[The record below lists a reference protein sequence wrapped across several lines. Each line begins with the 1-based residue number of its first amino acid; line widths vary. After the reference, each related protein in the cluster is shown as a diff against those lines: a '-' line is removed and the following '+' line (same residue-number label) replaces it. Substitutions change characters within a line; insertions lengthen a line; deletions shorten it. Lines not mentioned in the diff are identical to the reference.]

1 MTKSGTKRRDITP
14 PEISREFPDNFK
26 VRVATMAAHS
36 VLGITPQ
43 KVRAMKGIMKSE
55 LKSEFTENQNTGF
68 IPSRRFCLTDPMH
81 YIYLLLWV
89 GFIRYHGFV
98 YFPSIGLFWS
108 AKS

>member
-1 MTKSGTKRRDITP
+1 MYSSSLLSITRSGTERRDITP

-55 LKSEFTENQNTGF
+55 LKSEFTEIK
-68 IPSRRFCLTDPMH
+68 IPDLFPRE
-81 YIYLLLWV
+81 
-89 GFIRYHGFV
+89 GFV
-98 YFPSIGLFWS
+98 
-108 AKS
+108 